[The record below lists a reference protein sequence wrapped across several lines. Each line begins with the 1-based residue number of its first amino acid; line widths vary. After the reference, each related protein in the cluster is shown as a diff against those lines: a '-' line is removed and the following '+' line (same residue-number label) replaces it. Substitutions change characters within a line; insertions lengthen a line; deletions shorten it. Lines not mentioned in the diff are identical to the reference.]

1 MEEIIHDP
9 IINKIFTSLGAGDIN
24 FVTGIIWLIFASI
37 ISMIGG
43 AIGGI
48 FLAKKDLGYK
58 LSAILGGF
66 FGPAGVIPTII
77 LGLIIL
83 NVMTSMAN

>member
-1 MEEIIHDP
+1 MEEIINDP
-9 IINKIFTSLGAGDIN
+9 LINKIITSLSAGEIN
-24 FVTGIIWLIFASI
+24 FVTGIIWLVFASI
-37 ISMIGG
+37 MSMVGG

-48 FLAKKDLGYK
+48 LLAKKDLGYE

-77 LGLIIL
+77 LGLAIL
-83 NVMTSMAN
+83 NVMTNMTN

>member
-1 MEEIIHDP
+1 MEEIIQDP
-9 IINKIFTSLGAGDIN
+9 LIHKIFTSLGSGEIN
-24 FVTGIIWLIFASI
+24 FFTGIIWLLFASI

-48 FLAKKDLGYK
+48 FLAKKDLGYE

-77 LGLIIL
+77 LGLIII

>member
-1 MEEIIHDP
+1 MQEIINDP
-9 IINKIFTSLGAGDIN
+9 NISQIIHSLSTGEIN
-24 FVTGIIWLIFASI
+24 FITGLIWLTFALI
-37 ISMIGG
+37 MSMIGG

-48 FLAKKDLGYK
+48 LLAKKDLGYE

-77 LGLIIL
+77 LGLAIL
-83 NVMTSMAN
+83 NVITNIAN

>member
-1 MEEIIHDP
+1 MEEIINDP
-9 IINKIFTSLGAGDIN
+9 LINKIITSLGAGDIN
-24 FVTGIIWLIFASI
+24 FVTGVIWLVLASI
-37 ISMIGG
+37 ISMLGG

-48 FLAKKDLGYK
+48 FLAKKDLGYE

-83 NVMTSMAN
+83 SVMTSVAN